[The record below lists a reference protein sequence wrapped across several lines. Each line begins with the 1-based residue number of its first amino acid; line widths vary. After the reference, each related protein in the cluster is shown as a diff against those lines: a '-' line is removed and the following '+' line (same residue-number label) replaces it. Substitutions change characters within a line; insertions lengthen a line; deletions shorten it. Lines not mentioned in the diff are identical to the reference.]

1 MNSLT
6 VKQQTR
12 AGAPEITGS
21 RGLVLQ
27 RKCSCGQ
34 HTIGGATCASCTR
47 SPRSAHAGSAREENT
62 LQRKLV
68 IGEPYDS
75 FEREADLAADKV
87 AAAFSAATSGVIH
100 APIVSVSPLSV
111 QRKPGRGS
119 EEDDQDEERF
129 MGESDEQME
138 LAQAKRASGI
148 SDDTAVDGYV
158 GSIQAGGQPLPAP
171 TQKSMSA
178 LLGYDFSGVR
188 VHSDSRAAESAASV
202 NALAYTVGK
211 NIVFGSGQYSP
222 HTHEGRRL
230 LAHELTHVVQQN
242 GGPSMQKKVVL
253 KGATMKAKERAAFLK
268 ARKWTNASKAAAI
281 MSDMAAASDTFDFT
295 DEDEL
300 QREIVKRVATVTYMQ
315 ETQQTV
321 KGDKRAFG
329 YPFNP
334 PAEIYGPRVN
344 YDARDYWKPSV
355 PDAYAERTDKK
366 KNAEM
371 LKMSRS
377 KRCTVYGDQCSSYK
391 WTLTDAGKKDPYEA
405 IIKLFVPQKPPR
417 LRTLLHCDY
426 LVSLVNFRSFADSVG
441 KTEFNKRIN
450 KFGADKIVLRWNAFD
465 DLQAEVITTWKPKIV
480 TKPGL
485 ASLQKVVPSSE
496 DDLVIG
502 DHAVFYNHLAYDLI
516 NKKIGNA
523 WRLENAVLIRKDNKG
538 NDVFLGHGSGE
549 KTKNQMKDKLRD
561 EFNEVARRAKD
572 LVLKTKSTNKKTASD
587 AKDEMA
593 KRFPKI
599 TEDGG
604 KWKIKGKSELC
615 STQDIDMELRE
626 IKRDEVVG
634 LKDPCDLTKLEEVQ
648 RPIESK

>member
-1 MNSLT
+1 MNAQPANQ
-6 VKQQTR
+6 VKIV
-12 AGAPEITGS
+12 APAVTSKNTGM
-21 RGLVLQ
+21 VLQ

-34 HTIGGATCASCTR
+34 HTIGGATCESCSLNSGVAPWSR
-47 SPRSAHAGSAREENT
+47 R

-68 IGEPYDS
+68 IAEASDS
-75 FEREADLAADKV
+75 YEREADLAADKV
-87 AAAFSAATSGVIH
+87 TAALSAPTVGRGH
-100 APIVSVSPLSV
+100 APVFGVSPLSV
-111 QRKPGRGS
+111 QRQAVKPSAHR
-119 EEDDQDEERF
+119 DDEEEKPMR
-129 MGESDEQME
+129 ENAEE
-138 LAQAKRASGI
+138 HEVAQAKRFAPGSVR
-148 SDDTAVDGYV
+148 STVVDGYV
-158 GSIQAGGQPLPAP
+158 DSIRGGGQPLPNQ
-171 TQKSMSA
+171 TRTSMSA
-178 LLGYDFSGVR
+178 LFGYDFSGVR
-188 VHSDSRAAESAASV
+188 VHSDSRAAESATSM

-211 NIVFGSGQYSP
+211 NIVFGNGQYAP
-222 HTHEGRRL
+222 HTQEGRRL

-242 GGPSMQKKVVL
+242 GGASLQKKVVL
-253 KGATMKAKERAAFLK
+253 KGSTMSAKERAAFLK
-268 ARKWTNASKAAAI
+268 ARKWANTSKASAI
-281 MSDMAAASDTFDFT
+281 MSDMAAAGDTFDFK

-300 QREIVKRVATVTYMQ
+300 EREIVKRIATVSYMQ
-315 ETQQTV
+315 ESQLTV

-344 YDARDYWKPSV
+344 YDARDFWEPAV

-371 LKMSRS
+371 LKMARGE
-377 KRCTVYGDQCSSYK
+377 RCKVYGDQCGSYK
-391 WTLTDAGKKDPYEA
+391 WKLTASGKKDPYEA

-426 LVSLVNFRSFADSVG
+426 LESLVNFRSFADSVG

-450 KFGADKIVLRWNAFD
+450 TFGADKIVLRWNAFN
-465 DLQAEVITTWKPKIV
+465 DLQAEVITKESGKTVK
-480 TKPGL
+480 KPGL

-502 DHAVFYNHLAYDLI
+502 DHAIFYNHMAYDLI

-523 WRLENAVLIRKDNKG
+523 WRLENAVLVRKDDKG

-549 KTKNQMKDKLRD
+549 KTKTQMKEKLRD
-561 EFNEVARRAKD
+561 EFNKVARRALE
-572 LVLKTKSTNKKTASD
+572 LVKKTKSPNKKTASD
-587 AKDEMA
+587 GQDEMT
-593 KRFPKI
+593 KLFPKI

-604 KWKIKGKSELC
+604 KWKIKGKSGLC
-615 STQDIDMELRE
+615 KSVDVDMELRE